1 MDFSRIEQ
9 LRDELLQ
16 NRRLAVTAGLIV
28 VAFWAITLVGGYF
41 LVRHV
46 LAPDSASNLRS
57 VDTPTQVGLLLNDS
71 MPDLINHIVYF
82 NDVKIESG
90 PTDDVYFATGAKG
103 AKVLVISTG
112 HNAPDA
118 AAVDIQGTVRP
129 APPVNTMTKKWK
141 LSKAEAKKVKED
153 GIYIEADNIRAD
165 RSVAQQRLAAK
176 K

>member
-1 MDFSRIEQ
+1 MDFARIEQ

-16 NRRLAVTAGLIV
+16 NRRLAITAGLVV
-28 VAFWAITLVGGYF
+28 VAFWIVTLVGGYF
-41 LVRHV
+41 LVRHA
-46 LAPDSASNLRS
+46 LAPDNANVRS
-57 VDTPTQVGLLLNDS
+57 VNTPTQVGLLLNDS

-90 PTDDVYFATGAKG
+90 PSDDVYFATGAKG
-103 AKVLVISTG
+103 ARVLVIATG

-129 APPVNTMTKKWK
+129 VPPVTTMTKKWK
-141 LSKAEAKKVKED
+141 LTKAEAQKIKED
-153 GIYIEADNIRAD
+153 GIYIEAEDIRAD

>member
-16 NRRLAVTAGLIV
+16 NRRLAITAGLIV
-28 VAFWAITLVGGYF
+28 VAFWIVTLVGGYF
-41 LVRHV
+41 LVRHALV
-46 LAPDSASNLRS
+46 ADNSTPRS
-57 VDTPTQVGLLLNDS
+57 VNTPTQVGLLLDDS
-71 MPDLINHIVYF
+71 MPNLINHIVYF

-90 PTDDVYFATGAKG
+90 PSDDVYYATGPKG

-129 APPVNTMTKKWK
+129 APPVATMTKKWK
-141 LSKAEAKKVKED
+141 LSKAEAQKIKED
-153 GIYIEADNIRAD
+153 GIYIEADDIRAD

>member
-16 NRRLAVTAGLIV
+16 NRRLAITAGLTV
-28 VAFWAITLVGGYF
+28 VAFWIVTLVGGYF
-41 LVRHV
+41 LVRHA
-46 LAPDSASNLRS
+46 LAPDSASNLHS
-57 VDTPTQVGLLLNDS
+57 LNTPTQVGLLLDDS
-71 MPDLINHIVYF
+71 MSELINHIVYF

-90 PTDDVYFATGAKG
+90 PSDDVYFATGPKG
-103 AKVLVISTG
+103 VRVLVIATG

-118 AAVDIQGTVRP
+118 SAVDIQGTVRP
-129 APPVNTMTKKWK
+129 APPVTTMTKKWK
-141 LSKAEAKKVKED
+141 LTKAEAQKIKED
-153 GIYIEADNIRAD
+153 GIYIEAEDIRAD